1 MMDKT
6 TVPEV
11 TTGELAA
18 ALEAGDPMQ
27 VVDVRAPVRV
37 AAGRIDLVPG
47 ERFHNIVGSQ
57 LIRHRDLA
65 GTGIDPALPVTVVCG
80 YGNDSKV
87 LALHLSRLGCGA
99 RSLRGGMADWMKLVL
114 ARELAPPPTLDRLI
128 QFDRIG
134 KGALGYLLV
143 SDGEALAVDPPRDAR
158 AYLDAAREAGARLV
172 AVADTHVHADYLSG
186 APALARSLAIPY
198 YLHPADAVYPYDG
211 TPGRLD
217 FRPLQVVSPPAPQ
230 GALQDGGAI
239 PLGRSRVRVA
249 HTPGHTEGSVTY
261 TVDAGRSDRAV
272 ALTGDFLFI
281 GSVGR
286 PDLAGKV
293 EEWTEQLWQSLE
305 AAKRAWPPDLT
316 VLPAHYG
323 SDRER
328 RGDRAVAES
337 LSRLLETNEALR
349 FTERGD
355 FVAWVRGKATSFP
368 DAYRRIKAV
377 NVGLLSVTESE
388 AEVLEVGRNECAL
401 GGK

>member
-1 MMDKT
+1 MIDQT

-11 TTGELAA
+11 TTRELAT
-18 ALEAGDPMQ
+18 ALEAGDPVQ

-65 GTGIDPALPVTVVCG
+65 GTGIDPGLPVTVVCG

-87 LALHLSRLGCGA
+87 LALHLGRLGCEA
-99 RSLRGGMADWMKLVL
+99 RSLEGGMAAWMKLVL
-114 ARELAPPPTLDRLI
+114 ARELETPPTLDRLI
-128 QFDRIG
+128 QLDRIG

-143 SDGEALAVDPPRDAR
+143 SDGEALAIDPPRDAGP
-158 AYLDAAREAGARLV
+158 YLDAAREAGARLV

-186 APALARSLAIPY
+186 APALARSEGVPY

-211 TPGRLD
+211 TPGRLAYQ
-217 FRPLQVVSPPAPQ
+217 PLE
-230 GALQDGGAI
+230 DGGAI
-239 PLGRSRVRVA
+239 PLGRSRVKVA

-261 TVDAGRSDRAV
+261 TVDADRSDRAV

-293 EEWTEQLWQSLE
+293 EEWTGELWQSLA
-305 AAKRAWPPDLT
+305 AAKRGWSPDLT

-323 SDRER
+323 SEGER
-328 RGDRAVAES
+328 RADRAVAAS
-337 LSRLLETNEALR
+337 FGRLLETNEALR

-355 FVAWVRGKATSFP
+355 FVAWVRAKTTSFP

-401 GGK
+401 GG